1 MASSWD
7 LVIRGGTLIDPGQGL
22 SVRRDVAFRGGRVA
36 EEVGERLAGDATETI
51 DATGALVL
59 PGLID
64 LHAHVFHG
72 VAGLHADRASLA
84 HGVTTVVDAGSAGWR
99 TLGAFR
105 DYVIPTYR
113 SRVLAFVHLSAT
125 VAPPEEDSDLV

>member
-36 EEVGERLAGDATETI
+36 EVGERLAGDATETI

-59 PGLID
+59 PGCTPTGRRSPT
-64 LHAHVFHG
+64 ASPPWWMPAAP
-72 VAGLHADRASLA
+72 AGAPSARSE
-84 HGVTTVVDAGSAGWR
+84 TT
-99 TLGAFR
+99 
-105 DYVIPTYR
+105 
-113 SRVLAFVHLSAT
+113 
-125 VAPPEEDSDLV
+125 